1 MTIVNTYNN
10 FHVQIY
16 KAQLI
21 GAANVIEQHLTL
33 SNTPCPAAIDT
44 TLNLDSCIPH
54 KNSNHILVWRDPQH
68 KHQERN
74 TLGIHE
80 IKQQRL
86 YILIPSLHISA
97 AIQEECGSTWYSDMW
112 MSLKNFYKNYS
123 TGTKYAKTVADD
135 VVAPILEANIVQT
148 LFLQKQTMTHEWECW
163 CFLQR
168 EITQLQKWMDSVFP
182 STAVHFIR

>member
-1 MTIVNTYNN
+1 M
-10 FHVQIY
+10 
-16 KAQLI
+16 
-21 GAANVIEQHLTL
+21 TL